1 MAKVALFCER
11 IPTFAQ
17 KNFPIITKLHITM
30 KTKSLLTLIVMLLA
44 LCVKADELQVVTS
57 PVDGGFAIAGS
68 TVSDKA
74 IILYDDKDAE
84 VVLTVIDCLMSD
96 LKAVTKKTFL
106 KYKAEPTSLK
116 NPIIVGTIGQSSH
129 IDQLIADGKIDVSD
143 VEGKW
148 EAFGMQ
154 VIDNPMEGVAK
165 ALVIFGAQPRGTAY
179 GMFHLSRM
187 IGVSPWIWWADV
199 TPATKTQL
207 YVTPGRYVSGTPSVK
222 FRGIFLNDED
232 YGLRPWAAKK
242 MDTNLNNFGPKTY
255 AAIMELLLR
264 LRANTLWPAMHAG
277 SRAFWFEKTNIPLI
291 MKYDIYMGSSH
302 CEQMLRDNEYV
313 SVSSQ
318 CSYCESSH
326 QKNLFHTVFI
336 TFNLSYSFLG
346 FRNLP
351 FIHFRFRGAK
361 VEGLDETAKYYAKK
375 HIYYRLIEQFC
386 SQIV

>member
-1 MAKVALFCER
+1 
-11 IPTFAQ
+11 
-17 KNFPIITKLHITM
+17 M
-30 KTKSLLTLIVMLLA
+30 KTKSLFTLLLVLFA
-44 LCVKADELQVVTS
+44 LGTKADDLQVVTS
-57 PVDGGFAIAGS
+57 PVDGCFPIAGT

-84 VVLTVIDCLMSD
+84 VVQTVIDCLMSD
-96 LKAVTKKTFL
+96 LKAVTKKTFV

-129 IDQLIADGKIDVSD
+129 IDQLIAEGKIDVSG

-154 VIDNPMEGVAK
+154 VVDNPLEGVAK
-165 ALVIFGAQPRGTAY
+165 ALAIFGSQPRATAY
-179 GMFHLSRM
+179 GMFELSRM
-187 IGVSPWIWWADV
+187 IGVSPWIYWADV

-207 YVTPGRYVSGTPSVK
+207 YVTPGRRIVGSPSVK

-232 YGLRPWAAKK
+232 FGLRPWAAKK

-291 MKYDIYMGSSH
+291 TKYDIYMGSSH
-302 CEQMLRDNEYV
+302 CEQIDRK
-313 SVSSQ
+313 SV
-318 CSYCESSH
+318 
-326 QKNLFHTVFI
+326 V
-336 TFNLSYSFLG
+336 
-346 FRNLP
+346 
-351 FIHFRFRGAK
+351 
-361 VEGLDETAKYYAKK
+361 
-375 HIYYRLIEQFC
+375 
-386 SQIV
+386 